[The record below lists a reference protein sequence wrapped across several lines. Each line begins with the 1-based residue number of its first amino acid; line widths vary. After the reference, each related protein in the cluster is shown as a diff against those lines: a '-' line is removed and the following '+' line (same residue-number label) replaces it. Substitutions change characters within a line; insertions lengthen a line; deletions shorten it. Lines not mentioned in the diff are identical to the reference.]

1 MATVKWRRSTVS
13 HTRAKRECGAERKFQ
28 GRSCPRNCKR
38 RARATLPLGPPG
50 KAVTGGDPRAR
61 RPAVDSVVVRAGCL
75 GAGRTASAP
84 APGRSPCGAARVT
97 SVRQQSVIDPAV
109 STDAATV
116 YVCITCRHPGA
127 PESEPRPGAIL
138 AAATAKAAEGSG
150 VVIKPVRCLAN
161 CTRGLSA
168 AVRCNGCWIYVFG
181 GLDVACGPALVD
193 GARLLACA
201 TDGIMPWRG
210 RPQPLK
216 RGLIA
221 RVPPVNFEEVE

>member
-1 MATVKWRRSTVS
+1 VTTVQQ
-13 HTRAKRECGAERKFQ
+13 Q
-28 GRSCPRNCKR
+28 G
-38 RARATLPLGPPG
+38 
-50 KAVTGGDPRAR
+50 VT
-61 RPAVDSVVVRAGCL
+61 
-75 GAGRTASAP
+75 
-84 APGRSPCGAARVT
+84 
-97 SVRQQSVIDPAV
+97 DPAV
-109 STDAATV
+109 PTDAATV
-116 YVCITCRHPGA
+116 YVCITCRHPGG
-127 PESEPRPGAIL
+127 PENEPRPGAIL

-168 AVRCNGCWIYVFG
+168 AVRCNGCWTYVFG

-210 RPQPLK
+210 RPQALK

-221 RVPPVNFEEVE
+221 RVPPLNFEEVE